1 MYQIE
6 RPNFYVHN
14 MSECAPL
21 PLSDSDYGISSQAV
35 APLALC
41 ECLPRPHAS
50 HLAEDPSMGEALEV
64 LKGQGMQSE
73 TLRNFLQAS
82 TSEYLPAAQGIQKT
96 PRPVDGRIWALSKAW
111 TSRSGSPP
119 MVSWKYQPP

>member
-1 MYQIE
+1 MCKID
-6 RPNFYVHN
+6 RPNFYV
-14 MSECAPL
+14 
-21 PLSDSDYGISSQAV
+21 ISSQAV

-96 PRPVDGRIWALSKAW
+96 PGPVDGRIWAR

-119 MVSWKYQPP
+119 VVSWKYQPP